1 VRCHLLCNLQF
12 AAVFEINRDAGR
24 PKSVTSDLGLDP
36 GRESSPPNH
45 SPDIGL
51 EQGIGGQLAGSPA
64 RRAKERAFS
73 GIVNLTV

>member
-1 VRCHLLCNLQF
+1 
-12 AAVFEINRDAGR
+12 
-24 PKSVTSDLGLDP
+24 VTSDLGLDP